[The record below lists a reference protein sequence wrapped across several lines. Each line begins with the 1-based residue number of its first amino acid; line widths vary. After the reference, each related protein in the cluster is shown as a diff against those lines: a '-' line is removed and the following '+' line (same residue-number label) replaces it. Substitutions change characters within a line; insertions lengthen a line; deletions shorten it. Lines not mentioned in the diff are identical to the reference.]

1 MSIRHALVSAGLIAG
16 VAVSPGCNPVNFLGG
31 GTAIFP
37 SEARLGAASCA
48 PCKGAT
54 VALSIDGNYAPASD
68 SAEHSGVWSQN
79 VAGVVTSNVTIQI
92 EDPGG
97 TWTAPLPLR
106 GVFTSRTHPGSQ
118 AASAFPGGEL
128 SVAVFDLPNETQ
140 IPVTLTY
147 PAAVWVRAT
156 ISGASLAPRVATLT
170 LLGAGA
176 SPAVLWPDP
185 GTDLPSRPMVRLRP
199 LKGAGGFAAGPASP
213 LIAGLEFEIEYPSTV
228 ANPSVF
234 PATEAVYATALVGPG
249 SASGRARVVIVDPKG
264 FRLADPITG
273 DRAGEG
279 PLVDVVFGTKTGAF
293 TSSQFKI
300 WSLFVTDVNGNVVL
314 DRRALP
320 LGPDSTSAFLITAVR
335 GQ

>member
-1 MSIRHALVSAGLIAG
+1 MPIRRAVACVALSAG
-16 VAVSPGCNPVNFLGG
+16 VALSLGCNPLSPLG
-31 GTAIFP
+31 GTALFP
-37 SEARLGAASCA
+37 TEARLGAASCT

-54 VALSIDGNYAPASD
+54 IAFSIDSNYAPATD
-68 SAEHSGVWSQN
+68 SAEHHGAWSQS
-79 VAGVVTSNVTIQI
+79 VAGVVTSNVTLQL

-97 TWTAPLPLR
+97 AWTAPLTVR
-106 GVFTSRTHPGSQ
+106 GVFSSRTQPGSQ
-118 AASAFPGGEL
+118 AALAFPGAEI
-128 SVAVFDLPNETQ
+128 SVALFDLPNETQ

-147 PAAVWVRAT
+147 PATVRVRAV
-156 ISGASLAPRVATLT
+156 ISGPSVPPRVAALT

-176 SPAVLWPDP
+176 SPAVFWPE
-185 GTDLPSRPMVRLRP
+185 
-199 LKGAGGFAAGPASP
+199 P
-213 LIAGLEFEIEYPSTV
+213 LIAGLEFEIEYPPTV

-234 PATEAVYATALVGPG
+234 LATEAVYATALVGPG
-249 SASGRARVVIVDPKG
+249 SASGRTRVVIVDPKG
-264 FRLADPITG
+264 FRLGDPINE

-293 TSSQFKI
+293 TSSQFRI

-335 GQ
+335 SP

>member
-1 MSIRHALVSAGLIAG
+1 MPIRRAVACVGLSAG
-16 VAVSPGCNPVNFLGG
+16 VALGLGCNPLSPLG
-31 GTAIFP
+31 GTALFP
-37 SEARLGAASCA
+37 TEARLGAASCT

-54 VALSIDGNYAPASD
+54 IAFSIDSNYAPATD
-68 SAEHSGVWSQN
+68 SAEHHGAWSQS
-79 VAGVVTSNVTIQI
+79 VAGVVTSNVTLQL

-97 TWTAPLPLR
+97 AWTAPLTVR
-106 GVFTSRTHPGSQ
+106 GVFSSRTQPGSQ
-118 AASAFPGGEL
+118 AALAFPGAEI

-147 PAAVWVRAT
+147 PATVWVRAV
-156 ISGASLAPRVATLT
+156 ISGPSVPPRVAALT

-176 SPAVLWPDP
+176 SPAVFWPEP
-185 GTDLPSRPMVRLRP
+185 GTDLASRPMVRLRP
-199 LKGAGGFAAGPASP
+199 LKGAGGFAAGPSAP
-213 LIAGLEFEIEYPSTV
+213 LIAGLEFEIEYPPTV

-234 PATEAVYATALVGPG
+234 LATEAVYATALVGPG
-249 SASGRARVVIVDPKG
+249 SASGRTRVVIVDPKG
-264 FRLADPITG
+264 FRLGDPINE

-293 TSSQFKI
+293 TSSQFRI

-335 GQ
+335 SQ